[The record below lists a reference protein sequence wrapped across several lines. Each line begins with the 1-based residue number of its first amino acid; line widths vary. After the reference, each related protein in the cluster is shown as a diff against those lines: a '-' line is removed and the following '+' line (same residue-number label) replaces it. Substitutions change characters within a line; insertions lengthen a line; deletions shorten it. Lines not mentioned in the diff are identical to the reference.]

1 MWEFYS
7 LNTQDKGCNDGI
19 LNDKDMVQRQL
30 SVQGD
35 ARGSVR
41 MGAGEADASV
51 VPLKSQVVDFSSPE
65 IVVNAIDARHVVDE
79 IRDSSPADEIL
90 REENGLESLA
100 DLTQVTKDQLSIP
113 RASWFDVF
121 DWNNGIVGGSID
133 KKPSTID
140 KQPVVVAGE
149 EVFDRSV
156 GIEVDPSRNKNI
168 VVQEEPIYS
177 GSAQKKKLYPM
188 IATTNS
194 IVQSELQSV
203 NISSVP
209 KTGAEYFA
217 PIDPPEQMK
226 GVSGIPPKEDDL
238 SLCAMV
244 IEETIVEVD
253 PEMKRQSATNTD
265 AFDGTCSVCLCFRD
279 DTLDASKNPIETV
292 DQENVKMEN
301 GKINRDFLSSLFSCI
316 DPVPPIK
323 DEGDLLEEIEKTLTA
338 EMVKEEKVDK
348 TDSTPDA
355 IIKVEP
361 ELAFPSVRTAPAHA
375 IVVNAMTPA
384 LSNMICNKETDDGS
398 ADEQLLDKDLESVPS
413 VKEDVRDAVPP
424 MQSNDLGSPKA
435 QNTNSAALVERKAME
450 LKVPTIFRD
459 EESMISNGTG
469 LSSKITIDPS
479 IDARRSLLVKELR
492 SAISTFGRYDIRCA
506 NISAALGDLMEE
518 AKDFD
523 HAVKLHKDAGT
534 IYSCKLGDDHATTL
548 NAKMR
553 LGSVLENS
561 GRVEEAIN
569 NYYQV
574 TVMQRALHG
583 DQDPAVAEGLVRMA
597 QALRKKGDYQPAI
610 KELKRALKIYRDTLG
625 DSHEKVS
632 ATVDEI
638 ASLYVIIGDF
648 NKSAAILEEVVKLK
662 AATTGMKSKAV
673 ASTLGNLATA
683 YECSEKFDEA
693 MKALKKSYKI
703 YTETGGYSSEDSTT
717 TLNRMAQLYEAMN
730 DPNRAAVAYLG
741 VLRGRKIQ
749 LGPDHLS
756 VGETYFRLGHSLRET
771 KQYDKALKCLK
782 EALPIFVGQGVEMN
796 DVKMVAEIMHE
807 MALINEDRGHYQDA
821 ARIFKQELSVL
832 RKIGQPE
839 FPFAARTLKHLGIT
853 ECHLKNFSRS
863 LKYFVEALSIYQ
875 NHNDQGL
882 ECADVLVHSGFVF
895 YKVDNKDR
903 AKEVFQE
910 AVRIYGNHK
919 IRENYTLLQDAKE
932 YIQLIDQ
939 GKSGK

>member
-1 MWEFYS
+1 MWECYT
-7 LNTQDKGCNDGI
+7 LNELGEGCKDNV

-30 SVQGD
+30 SVHGD
-35 ARGSVR
+35 AIGSIR
-41 MGAGEADASV
+41 MAAGEADASV
-51 VPLKSQVVDFSSPE
+51 VPLKNEIFDLSTPE

-79 IRDSSPADEIL
+79 IRDSSPVDENL

-100 DLTQVTKDQLSIP
+100 DLTKTTKDQMNIP

-121 DWNNGIVGGSID
+121 DWNSGSVGGYVTN
-133 KKPSTID
+133 KPSVIP
-140 KQPVVVAGE
+140 QPVVVTGE
-149 EVFDRSV
+149 EVRDRSAYF
-156 GIEVDPSRNKNI
+156 ESNPSNNMSSI
-168 VVQEEPIYS
+168 VVHEEPIS
-177 GSAQKKKLYPM
+177 PVSAQKKKMYPV

-194 IVQSELQSV
+194 IVTQSELQSV
-203 NISSVP
+203 NIPSVP
-209 KTGAEYFA
+209 KEEAVNFP

-226 GVSGIPPKEDDL
+226 GVSGTPREQEDL

-244 IEETIVEVD
+244 IEETIVDVD
-253 PEMKRQSATNTD
+253 PAMKSQYAAKADTS
-265 AFDGTCSVCLCFRD
+265 DGTCSVCLCFRD
-279 DTLDASKNPIETV
+279 DAVEIAKNPVETI
-292 DQENVKMEN
+292 DPKPQKMEN
-301 GKINRDFLSSLFSCI
+301 EKISRDFLSSLFSCI

-323 DEGDLLEEIEKTLTA
+323 DEGDLLEEIEKSLTA
-338 EMVKEEKVDK
+338 VIVKEDRIDK
-348 TDSTPDA
+348 AVP
-355 IIKVEP
+355 
-361 ELAFPSVRTAPAHA
+361 PADA
-375 IVVNAMTPA
+375 IVVNALTPP

-398 ADEQLLDKDLESVPS
+398 TDDNLLDKDLESVPS
-413 VKEDVRDAVPP
+413 VKEDVGDAVPP
-424 MQSNDLGSPKA
+424 MKASDLGSPKA
-435 QNTNSAALVERKAME
+435 QNANSAALVERKAME
-450 LKVPTIFRD
+450 LKVPTNFRD
-459 EESMISNGTG
+459 EESLISNGTG

-553 LGSVLENS
+553 LGSVLENA

-597 QALRKKGDYQPAI
+597 QALRRKGDYQPAI
-610 KELKRALKIYRDTLG
+610 KELKRALKIFRDTLG

-853 ECHLKNFSRS
+853 EYYLKNYSRS

-895 YKVDNKDR
+895 YKVDNMDR

-919 IRENYTLLQDAKE
+919 TRENYPLLHDAKD
-932 YIQLIDQ
+932 YIRMIDQ
-939 GKSGK
+939 GNSGKGSTS